1 MPWYDDPSKT
11 QFTGS
16 YSNEKQ
22 YRWDLEAAAK
32 RGWTVQPTETEGEEP
47 VIGEQPKTRLTVTFV
62 RREDWL
68 ASRKEEIARSL
79 TETASRSADEK
90 EARHV
95 KAADEL
101 RRSEEQL
108 DARIAS
114 LSTVDDSGREQA
126 ERDVL
131 GALKEV
137 MLKRRNA
144 LRAKDEAI
152 KEMDAAV
159 AVGAGEFARSMSLLI
174 RSREQ
179 EAARL
184 DAESALLASQ
194 EVVTRA
200 AKDWKDAAERRR
212 AAEEQL
218 RKREAEFDVRDEA
231 LKARMSER
239 DRLLIDLSVTV

>member
-1 MPWYDDPSKT
+1 
-11 QFTGS
+11 
-16 YSNEKQ
+16 
-22 YRWDLEAAAK
+22 
-32 RGWTVQPTETEGEEP
+32 
-47 VIGEQPKTRLTVTFV
+47 
-62 RREDWL
+62 
-68 ASRKEEIARSL
+68 
-79 TETASRSADEK
+79 
-90 EARHV
+90 V

-108 DARIAS
+108 DARIAA

-239 DRLLIDLSVTV
+239 DRLLKDLSVTV

>member
-1 MPWYDDPSKT
+1 MAESLLRIEVARTLTRPTSHRNLPCFHGSGARGSPAVNHGHVKWRLADNQISGGPPMPWYDDPSKT

-108 DARIAS
+108 DARIAA

-159 AVGAGEFARSMSLLI
+159 A
-174 RSREQ
+174 
-179 EAARL
+179 
-184 DAESALLASQ
+184 
-194 EVVTRA
+194 
-200 AKDWKDAAERRR
+200 
-212 AAEEQL
+212 
-218 RKREAEFDVRDEA
+218 
-231 LKARMSER
+231 
-239 DRLLIDLSVTV
+239 